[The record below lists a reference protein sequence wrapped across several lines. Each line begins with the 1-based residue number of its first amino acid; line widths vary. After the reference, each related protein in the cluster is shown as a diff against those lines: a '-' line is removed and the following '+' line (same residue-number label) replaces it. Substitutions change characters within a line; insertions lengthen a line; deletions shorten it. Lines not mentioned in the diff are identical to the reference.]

1 MKHNI
6 KNTIILLFLCLTL
19 FGTNSVHAQ
28 NFRYDTRFYFRL
40 DKYDVDESLKGNN
53 RAIDSI
59 LYKIRDLKAAGNA
72 KDLQLHI
79 TSYASL
85 EASDQYNYE
94 LASKRTQ
101 ALEMY
106 LRKFVLLNGVPIVT
120 DPNIFDWHT
129 LISMT
134 RDSQCPFRDEALR
147 IMQEPEFDGGKN
159 VRKAR
164 LERLGNGTT
173 YQYMRQHFFPLMRNS
188 ALTITAT
195 LPVEE
200 KPAVTDTV
208 YIEREVIVDRK
219 KVHVALSSNLL
230 YDAVSLG
237 NVGVDVYLGNHIS
250 VGANWMYTWWKDDD
264 KNWYWRGYGG
274 DVHGDYW
281 FDKENL
287 WHGHHVGV
295 YAQMLTFDV
304 EFNGTGYQGPKWLYG
319 GGMQYGYALGIGKR
333 LTLDMGIGIGY
344 LGGKYYEYTPSSIR
358 GVYIY
363 QKTHDMNWVGPTSA
377 RVSLVW
383 NFDL

>member
-1 MKHNI
+1 MKQNI
-6 KNTIILLFLCLTL
+6 RQIFILVFLCVMMP
-19 FGTNSVHAQ
+19 GVSMVYAQ
-28 NFRYDTRFYFRL
+28 NFRYETRFYFRL
-40 DKYDVDESLKGNN
+40 DKYDIDESLNGND

-59 LYKIRDLKAAGNA
+59 LYKIRDLKRAGNA

-94 LASKRTQ
+94 LATRRTNSLQ
-101 ALEMY
+101 TY

-120 DPNIFDWHT
+120 DPNIFDWQT
-129 LISMT
+129 LIRMT
-134 RDSQCPFRDEALR
+134 RDSECPFREEALR
-147 IMQEPEFDGGKN
+147 IMQEPEFDATGN
-159 VRKAR
+159 IRKAK
-164 LERLGNGTT
+164 LERLGGGVT
-173 YQYMRQHFFPLMRNS
+173 YQYMRQRFFPLMRNS

-195 LPVEE
+195 LPVAE

-208 YIEREVIVDRK
+208 YIEHETVYERK
-219 KVHVALSSNLL
+219 KIHAALSTNLL

-237 NVGVDVYLGNHIS
+237 NIGLDVYLGNHIS

-264 KNWYWRGYGG
+264 HNWYWRGYGG

-287 WHGHHVGV
+287 WHGHHLGV

-304 EFNGTGYQGPKWLYG
+304 EFKGTGYQGPKWLYG
-319 GGMQYGYALGIGKR
+319 GGVQYGYAIGIGKR
-333 LTLDMGIGIGY
+333 LTLDLGLNVGY
-344 LGGKYYEYTPSSIR
+344 LGGKYYEYIPSSIR
-358 GVYIY
+358 DKYLY
-363 QKTHDMNWVGPTSA
+363 QETHHLNWIGPTA
-377 RVSLVW
+377 AKVSLVW